1 MPNLA
6 ELEFLF
12 DDVVATIRK
21 KIRNGEATAA
31 DLSAAI
37 TLLKHNG
44 IQAEVDGEGGLRELL
59 ANLPT
64 YGDEDEGDS
73 DDPLLGNSS
82 G

>member
-1 MPNLA
+1 MPNLT

-12 DDVVATIRK
+12 DDVVKTIRA
-21 KIRNGEATAA
+21 KIKAGDASAA

-59 ANLPT
+59 KNLPT
-64 YGDEDEGDS
+64 YGDEDDE
-73 DDPLLGNSS
+73 DDPLLNVGER
-82 G
+82 